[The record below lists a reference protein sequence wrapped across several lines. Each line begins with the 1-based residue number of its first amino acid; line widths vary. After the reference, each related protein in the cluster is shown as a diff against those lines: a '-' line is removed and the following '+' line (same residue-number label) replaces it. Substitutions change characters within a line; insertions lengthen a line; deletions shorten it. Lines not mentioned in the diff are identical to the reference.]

1 MMRRIIRT
9 SEGTKTRNCLT
20 KLFLNLYSSQ
30 NVIRSI
36 IWRRMKCMQHI
47 TCMGYEKFLHS
58 LSGDLKE
65 QFHAAQIIWGTVHK
79 LWFAFLSI
87 RWRTF
92 YGLILGTP
100 RDNVQQIQKILN
112 GVSNI
117 LPLAQNEINSEDETR
132 IKEEVRRVQGAA
144 EEYLNRVHELFI
156 KYLQQQA
163 RKERKRCL
171 IM

>member
-1 MMRRIIRT
+1 
-9 SEGTKTRNCLT
+9 
-20 KLFLNLYSSQ
+20 
-30 NVIRSI
+30 
-36 IWRRMKCMQHI
+36 
-47 TCMGYEKFLHS
+47 
-58 LSGDLKE
+58 
-65 QFHAAQIIWGTVHK
+65 
-79 LWFAFLSI
+79 
-87 RWRTF
+87 
-92 YGLILGTP
+92 LILGTP